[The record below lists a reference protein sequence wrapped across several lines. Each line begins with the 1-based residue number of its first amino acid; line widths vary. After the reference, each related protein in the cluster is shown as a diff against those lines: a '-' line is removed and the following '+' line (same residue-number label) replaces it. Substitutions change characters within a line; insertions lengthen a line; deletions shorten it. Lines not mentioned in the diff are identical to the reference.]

1 MAISYAL
8 PMGVIIFLCWAAFY
22 ASYHHSYKKAYWFFE
37 FCHFSAGFFVAT
49 FLANIFQSP
58 TLIIFGT
65 LSVGI
70 IWELWEVMRERSK
83 YLKKLFRELK
93 MKQEKMTWS
102 DTVLDLALDIAGA
115 LIYVI
120 IVFR

>member
-1 MAISYAL
+1 
-8 PMGVIIFLCWAAFY
+8 
-22 ASYHHSYKKAYWFFE
+22 
-37 FCHFSAGFFVAT
+37 
-49 FLANIFQSP
+49 
-58 TLIIFGT
+58 
-65 LSVGI
+65 
-70 IWELWEVMRERSK
+70 MRERSK